1 MSDANRPGDIIPVKA
16 EEVVVSEAKSIPE
29 MAAEYGRTHKIELPT
44 IPGQTGEKPQ
54 VTAMA
59 SEVWMEGYI
68 ACEEEKNLIIE
79 ELTAEKDGIIEE
91 QKKTINLLQRR
102 LEVLEGAYNK
112 LAKEKG
118 QDSSKPSQEKQ

>member
-1 MSDANRPGDIIPVKA
+1 MANEIITA
-16 EEVVVSEAKSIPE
+16 EPVVVSEAKSVPE
-29 MAAEYGRTHKIELPT
+29 MAAEYGKTHKIVLPD

-54 VTAMA
+54 VAAMA

-112 LAKEKG
+112 LVKEHNEVLRQTVRDLK
-118 QDSSKPSQEKQ
+118 

>member
-1 MSDANRPGDIIPVKA
+1 MSDANRPGDIIPVQA
-16 EEVVVSEAKSIPE
+16 EAVVVSEAKSIPE

-79 ELTAEKDGIIEE
+79 ELTTEKDGIIAD
-91 QKKTINLLQRR
+91 QKKTIDLLERR
-102 LEVLEGAYNK
+102 LELLQGAYNK
-112 LAKEKG
+112 LVKEHNETLRQTVRDLK
-118 QDSSKPSQEKQ
+118 

>member
-1 MSDANRPGDIIPVKA
+1 MNEANRPGDIIPVKA
-16 EEVVVSEAKSIPE
+16 ETVVVSEAKSIPE

-112 LAKEKG
+112 LVKEHNETLRQTVRDLK
-118 QDSSKPSQEKQ
+118 

>member
-1 MSDANRPGDIIPVKA
+1 MANEIITA
-16 EEVVVSEAKSIPE
+16 EPVVVSEAKSVPE
-29 MAAEYGRTHKIELPT
+29 MAAEYGKTHKIVLPD

-79 ELTAEKDGIIEE
+79 ELTAQKDKIIEG
-91 QKKTINLLQRR
+91 QKQTINILQRR
-102 LEVLEGAYNK
+102 LDILTDAYNK
-112 LAKEKG
+112 LVKEKG
-118 QDSSKPSQEKQ
+118 QDSGKPSQEKQ